1 MMILEHHSQHIWL
14 YTHFSIKRL
23 WRCVPNCFWQL
34 ISTAGQFILFFGYHF
49 VEHKTLLISTRKTR
63 THWISSWILL
73 CLQVFI
79 FKFLEFFTSI
89 HVAQI
94 VDNYDSLNCHF
105 WCFLTT
111 KYVSLKL
118 ACVLRSLI
126 KKNWHAQFFFLIW
139 YSCLGITMNPE

>member
-1 MMILEHHSQHIWL
+1 MFQIVSDNLLVQQDNLYYFLGIILWNTKLSWFQLEKQEHIGSVHE
-14 YTHFSIKRL
+14 
-23 WRCVPNCFWQL
+23 
-34 ISTAGQFILFFGYHF
+34 FFYAF
-49 VEHKTLLISTRKTR
+49 K
-63 THWISSWILL
+63 SSFLN
-73 CLQVFI
+73 
-79 FKFLEFFTSI
+79 FLEFFTSI

-126 KKNWHAQFFFLIW
+126 KKNWHAQFLFLIW